1 MSPELTRL
9 IERSATLS
17 LQERLE
23 LATYLQASQ
32 NTPDR
37 WDLSETAITRR
48 NTELRKVL
56 AQWRDMGD
64 EVEQTG
70 LLHSRYVYYPSR
82 SIDCIQMFVCEA

>member
-23 LATYLQASQ
+23 LATYLQAPQ

-37 WDLSETAITRR
+37 WDLSETAIARR
-48 NTELRKVL
+48 NAELRKVL

-64 EVEQTG
+64 EAEQTETWEE
-70 LLHSRYVYYPSR
+70 LQTSLDRDRLSS
-82 SIDCIQMFVCEA
+82 MA

>member
-37 WDLSETAITRR
+37 WDLSETAIAIR
-48 NTELRKVL
+48 NAELRKVL

-64 EVEQTG
+64 EVEQTETWEE
-70 LLHSRYVYYPSR
+70 LQASLDRDRLSSNRP
-82 SIDCIQMFVCEA
+82 FFPAE

>member
-32 NTPDR
+32 HTPDR
-37 WDLSETAITRR
+37 WDLSETVIAKR
-48 NTELRKVL
+48 NAELRKVL

-64 EVEQTG
+64 EVEQTETWEESQAS
-70 LLHSRYVYYPSR
+70 LDRDRLSSNRP
-82 SIDCIQMFVCEA
+82 FFPAE